1 MPPLLAA
8 SLLDNPWIILVF
20 ILGSAVVNWLASRRK
35 QAMEDEA
42 EVAEEAGPEP
52 VPPARRV
59 TVDPELEEALR
70 RFLGKSQPP
79 FREAPPVPPPL
90 IPPAASQPPPPVVP
104 RRPVAVP
111 APVPARPRGVDA
123 VPVPGGVT
131 YPLTAASTARRL
143 AARTPAPCGPTGP
156 ARPLVAT
163 LRSRAGAREAWK
175 LSVILGPPGG
185 LES

>member
-52 VPPARRV
+52 VPPARRAA
-59 TVDPELEEALR
+59 VDPELEEALR

-111 APVPARPRGVDA
+111 APVPARPGGVDA

-143 AARTPAPCGPTGP
+143 AARTPALCGPTGP